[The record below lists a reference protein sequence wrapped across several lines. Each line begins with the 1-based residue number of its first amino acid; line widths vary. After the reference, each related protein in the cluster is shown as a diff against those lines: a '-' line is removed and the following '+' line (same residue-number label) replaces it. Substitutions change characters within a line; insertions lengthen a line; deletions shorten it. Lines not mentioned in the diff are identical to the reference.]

1 MESIWNLII
10 YFAICSFLGWFI
22 QAIVDL
28 FQRKKIT
35 NTGFLYGPFIPL
47 FGFTASIIYF
57 FDLYFISYSFPF
69 RLAIYFILPTAME
82 YFTGFLLEKIFR
94 VKLWDYSYQR
104 FNIKGRISL
113 AVSVVW
119 FFLILFQVFVLQEK
133 ILLAINQF
141 SEIFRIILA
150 TGLLI
155 YFLIDSFFSAKM
167 FYYFSKLKREF
178 GKIDLEK
185 LNKRF
190 NKKIKSI
197 KNKIK
202 ISPVFKR
209 NINKD
214 IQEFIEKFSKK

>member
-1 MESIWNLII
+1 
-10 YFAICSFLGWFI
+10 
-22 QAIVDL
+22 
-28 FQRKKIT
+28 
-35 NTGFLYGPFIPL
+35 
-47 FGFTASIIYF
+47 
-57 FDLYFISYSFPF
+57 
-69 RLAIYFILPTAME
+69 
-82 YFTGFLLEKIFR
+82 LLEKIFR